1 MERSIKVEKVMEKRA
16 LGTTGIDVSVLGLG
30 TVKIGRNEQVKYPQ
44 EFKIPDDED
53 VMRILDLAWSLG
65 INFID
70 TAPAYGSSEERLGKL
85 LAQRHDWVIETKVGE
100 IFENGKSHFDFSAEH
115 TRESVE
121 NSLRR
126 LRRDYLDV
134 VLVHSSGDDMNII
147 HQTDALA
154 ELEKLKQK
162 GLIRAFGMSSKTV
175 EGGLWVVEHCDVV
188 MATCNLEYNEEQAV
202 LDRAGELHKGV
213 VIKKGLLSGYAGVAA
228 GGHGIEKSFEHVL
241 TQSAVSSMIVGTINT
256 HHLRRNVEIAEQY
269 SLVNV

>member
-1 MERSIKVEKVMEKRA
+1 MEKRT
-16 LGTTGIDVSVLGLG
+16 LGSTGIDVSVLGLG
-30 TVKIGRNEQVKYPQ
+30 TVKFGRNEQVKYPQ

-70 TAPAYGSSEERLGKL
+70 TAPAYGTSEERLGKL

-100 IFENGKSHFDFSAEH
+100 IFEKGQSHFDFSAKH

-121 NSLRR
+121 SSLRKM
-126 LRRDYLDV
+126 RRDYLDV
-134 VLVHSSGDDMNII
+134 VLVHSSGDDMNVI

-175 EGGLWVVEHCDVV
+175 EGGLWVVENCDVV

-202 LDRAGELHKGV
+202 LDRAGVLHKGV
-213 VIKKGLLSGYAGVAA
+213 VIKKGLLSGYAGVAE
-228 GGHGIEKSFEHVL
+228 GGHGIEKSFQHVL
-241 TQSAVSSMIVGTINT
+241 TQPAVSSMIVGTINT
-256 HHLRRNVEIAEQY
+256 SHLRKNVDIAEQY
-269 SLVNV
+269 RQVTE